1 MPPEPRGS
9 GPQGTRWRSSHD
21 ATRLD
26 ASAAPGPAC
35 TQNRAYEAAL
45 EQTDE
50 ALRHEAR
57 NAKAH
62 FRRAQAL
69 LALGREAEAARSAAK
84 AAALDPRCP
93 AAAALKKRAEAEA
106 AGAAR
111 REAARFG
118 GLFGSKRYEQAAAE
132 ARSADAEAAARYRR
146 RVADAV
152 LRARPADDGAAEALR
167 AWADGG
173 AGALSAPERRAAAAT
188 AVRNAARAG
197 ALEDGEARDT
207 LREHGLGAALLAAG
221 DPAAEGLSAE
231 EAAEAEERAQLARVR
246 GIIAKA
252 QDRQA
257 LSGEELRV
265 LDAFRSAE
273 VARLE
278 AQTELSQEERTL
290 LQALKAQRA
299 AAAAEAQRHRG
310 AEAGAQAA
318 LERLNGGA
326 HIGPRVRNCAAHESS
341 DAATLTG

>member
-1 MPPEPRGS
+1 M
-9 GPQGTRWRSSHD
+9 
-21 ATRLD
+21 L
-26 ASAAPGPAC
+26 
-35 TQNRAYEAAL
+35 QNKAYEVAL

-69 LALGREAEAARSAAK
+69 LSLGREAEAARSAAK

-118 GLFGSKRYEQAAAE
+118 GLFGSKRYEQAAAQ
-132 ARSADAEAAARYRR
+132 ARRADAEADARYRR

-152 LRARPADDGAAEALR
+152 IRAVPADEGAAEALN
-167 AWADGG
+167 AWAEGG
-173 AGALSAPERRAAAAT
+173 SGALSPPERRAAAAT

-207 LREHGLGAALLAAG
+207 LREHGLGAALLASG
-221 DPAAEGLSAE
+221 DPGAEGLSPE

-246 GIIAKA
+246 AIIAKA

-257 LSGEELRV
+257 LSGDELRV
-265 LDAFRSAE
+265 LDAFRCAE

-278 AQTELSQEERTL
+278 ALPQLSQEEQSL

-299 AAAAEAQRHRG
+299 AAAAEAQRHQS
-310 AEAGAQAA
+310 AEAGAQTA
-318 LERLNGGA
+318 LERLSSGA
-326 HIGPRVRNCAAHESS
+326 HIGPRVRPSFE
-341 DAATLTG
+341 LM